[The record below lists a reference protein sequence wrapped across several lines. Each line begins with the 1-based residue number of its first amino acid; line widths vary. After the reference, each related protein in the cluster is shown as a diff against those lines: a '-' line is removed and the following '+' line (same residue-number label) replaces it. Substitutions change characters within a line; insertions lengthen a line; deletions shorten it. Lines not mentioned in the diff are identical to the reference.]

1 MESIQSMRDFQ
12 SHLTTTITQNLL
24 VILHTIFLMIN
35 NPIAIN
41 SITIKGKHDSPQ
53 CPLVFSYAAGPVSP
67 PRVGVLG

>member
-1 MESIQSMRDFQ
+1 
-12 SHLTTTITQNLL
+12 
-24 VILHTIFLMIN
+24 MIN